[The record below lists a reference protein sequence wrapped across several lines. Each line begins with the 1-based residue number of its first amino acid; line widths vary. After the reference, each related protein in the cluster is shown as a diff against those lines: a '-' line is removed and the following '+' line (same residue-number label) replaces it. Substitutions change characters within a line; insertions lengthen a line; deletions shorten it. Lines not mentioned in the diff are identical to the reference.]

1 MCITKVLECDLHLSN
16 YTLEPATTG
25 KLLIQT
31 TYGDLEVELWCK
43 ECPRAARNFIQL
55 ALEGYYEETLF
66 HRVVPGFLVQAG
78 DPTGTGHGGESIY
91 KEETTKTGKMVETH
105 SRLTFNRR
113 GLLGMAS
120 TADSPDLGSQ
130 FFFTLD
136 RAEELDRKH
145 TLFGRIVG
153 DTVFNLL
160 RIGEVEL
167 EEGSADRPLYPPKI
181 INVSV
186 LVNPFEDIIPRE
198 SVRIKKVETKKPVG
212 KPAAAPLKAKNK
224 ALLSFQD
231 EEEEEDSGFS
241 GMISSHDILNDPTLS
256 KQAIEPIVEP
266 IPKSEKAKTEATPK
280 EPSAYEKIKLEREA
294 NLRKIGDSIAA
305 VQQQIKGTDAQDST
319 AAAIVEAAP
328 KKPRIDSVSALL
340 GRTGKS
346 NTPSKLSLLQQ
357 QQEAYKRKP
366 NVIVGK
372 RGVNQV
378 QEVNTL
384 LTLNAFRE
392 KLQSASDPSALDK
405 ETAPEPAKVLEI
417 CKLHGLVNCLSCK
430 DTFGM
435 QDDNAIG
442 EEGWLMH
449 RLVFDKDSGYKEIR
463 EELTNLVVI
472 DPRERAK
479 EIKKQ
484 K

>member
-1 MCITKVLECDLHLSN
+1 M
-16 YTLEPATTG
+16 
-25 KLLIQT
+25 
-31 TYGDLEVELWCK
+31 WCK
-43 ECPRAARNFIQL
+43 ECPRACRNFIQL

-78 DPTGTGHGGESIY
+78 DPTGTGQGGRSIWAGEDAGNLRIVES
-91 KEETTKTGKMVETH
+91 H
-105 SRLTFNRR
+105 SRLSFNRR
-113 GLLGMAS
+113 GLLGMAA
-120 TADSPDLGSQ
+120 TVDSPDLGSQ

-153 DTVFNLL
+153 ETIFNLL

-167 EEGSADRPLYPPKI
+167 EDGSDRPLYPPKI

-186 LVNPFEDIIPRE
+186 LVNPFDDIVPRLLDDVKARKTE
-198 SVRIKKVETKKPVG
+198 KKKPEA
-212 KPAAAPLKAKNK
+212 KPVAVVKKNK

-231 EEEEEDSGFS
+231 DEEDDVNNAFS
-241 GMISSHDILNDPTLS
+241 GMISSHDVLDDPTLS
-256 KQAIEPIVEP
+256 KEQVETLP
-266 IPKSEKAKTEATPK
+266 VAHQKKESTEQSK
-280 EPSAYEKIKLEREA
+280 VKDPSAYERIKLEREA
-294 NLRKIGDSIAA
+294 NLKKIEASIAS
-305 VQQQIKGTDAQDST
+305 VQQQIKGIDTEASV
-319 AAAIVEAAP
+319 AAAATEAAP
-328 KKPRIDSVSALL
+328 KKPRIDSVSALI
-340 GRTGKS
+340 GRTGKAK
-346 NTPSKLSLLQQ
+346 NPKTLSLLQQ
-357 QQEAYKRKP
+357 QQQFYRSKP

-372 RGVNQV
+372 RAANQI

-392 KLQSASDPSALDK
+392 KLQTVSDPSALEK
-405 ETAPEPAKVLEI
+405 AASNAPEQEGRVLEI

-430 DTFGM
+430 DTFGV
-435 QDDNAIG
+435 DDETGAIG

-449 RLVFDKDSGYKEIR
+449 RLVFDKDTGYKEIR

>member
-1 MCITKVLECDLHLSN
+1 V
-16 YTLEPATTG
+16 
-25 KLLIQT
+25 LIQT

-55 ALEGYYEETLF
+55 ALEGYYEDTLF

-91 KEETTKTGKMVETH
+91 KDDPSTTGKMVEAH

-120 TADSPDLGSQ
+120 TADSTDLGSQ

-198 SVRIKKVETKKPVG
+198 SIRAAKKVEAKKAPVS
-212 KPAAAPLKAKNK
+212 KPAAAPFKAKNK

-256 KQAIEPIVEP
+256 KQAMEPIAAEP
-266 IPKSEKAKTEATPK
+266 IPVTNQKGKAEAVSK

-305 VQQQIKGTDAQDST
+305 VQQQIKGVDSQEST

-340 GRTGKS
+340 GRTGK
-346 NTPSKLSLLQQ
+346 TKAPSKLSLLQQ
-357 QQEAYKRKP
+357 QQEAYRRKP

-405 ETAPEPAKVLEI
+405 ATAPEPAKVLEI

-430 DTFGM
+430 DTFGV